1 MKITNR
7 EIVKIFNGIRTIEEK
22 KLSVKLG
29 FAINKNVKAMRGIA
43 EAYDAERT
51 KILNK
56 YGQKDED
63 GQLEISGDEYVLT
76 DKKAYAAEMNELL
89 GIESELQV
97 HTVTLDEIEKCDTEK
112 FDALTPGE
120 LEILEFMIEE

>member
-22 KLSVKLG
+22 KLPVKLG

>member
-7 EIVKIFNGIRTIEEK
+7 EIVKIFSRIRTIEEK
-22 KLSVKLG
+22 KLPVKLG
-29 FAINKNVKAMRGIA
+29 FAINKNVKAMKGTA
-43 EAYDAERT
+43 ESYDAERT
-51 KILNK
+51 KILDK

-97 HTVTLDEIEKCDTEK
+97 HTVTIDDISRCDEDK

>member
-1 MKITNR
+1 
-7 EIVKIFNGIRTIEEK
+7 
-22 KLSVKLG
+22 
-29 FAINKNVKAMRGIA
+29 
-43 EAYDAERT
+43 
-51 KILNK
+51 
-56 YGQKDED
+56 
-63 GQLEISGDEYVLT
+63 
-76 DKKAYAAEMNELL
+76 MNELL

>member
-22 KLSVKLG
+22 KLPVKLG
-29 FAINKNVKAMRGIA
+29 FAINKNVKAMGIA

-51 KILNK
+51 KILDK

>member
-22 KLSVKLG
+22 KLPVKLG

-51 KILNK
+51 KILDK

-63 GQLEISGDEYVLT
+63 GHLEISGDEYVLT

>member
-7 EIVKIFNGIRTIEEK
+7 EIVKIFSRIRTIEEK
-22 KLSVKLG
+22 KLPVKLG
-29 FAINKNVKAMRGIA
+29 FAINKNVKAMKGTA
-43 EAYDAERT
+43 ESYDAERT
-51 KILNK
+51 KILDK

>member
-22 KLSVKLG
+22 KLPVKLG

-51 KILNK
+51 KILDK

-63 GQLEISGDEYVLT
+63 GQLEISGDEYALT

>member
-22 KLSVKLG
+22 KLPVKLG
-29 FAINKNVKAMRGIA
+29 FAINKNVKAMRGTA
-43 EAYDAERT
+43 ESYDAERT
-51 KILNK
+51 KILDK

>member
-7 EIVKIFNGIRTIEEK
+7 EIVKIFNGIRTVEEK
-22 KLSVKLG
+22 KLPVKLG
-29 FAINKNVKAMRGIA
+29 FAINKNVKAMKGTA
-43 EAYDAERT
+43 ESYDAERT
-51 KILNK
+51 KILDK

-63 GQLEISGDEYVLT
+63 GQLEISGDEYALT

>member
-22 KLSVKLG
+22 KLPVKLG

-51 KILNK
+51 KILDK

>member
-22 KLSVKLG
+22 KLPVKLG

-97 HTVTLDEIEKCDTEK
+97 HTVTIDDISRCDEDK